1 MAYADT
7 WALRV
12 AAANTTYFRAAATHG
27 ANAVFTLLQ
36 TNFVAAGALNGA
48 GYRVSFTTSADITA
62 NATAWII
69 VGIEVG
75 QTKEITSTETVTG
88 PASATTV
95 YSTKYWSRVDSITAT
110 GTNGGSS
117 AAVTVAVGFGVGTV
131 ALPRCRIRGVHY
143 VGTTNAGL
151 IQVNL
156 NGSSGTELLGIA
168 TPAGATAFAE
178 YVRTNHI
185 LVGRSAAQSD
195 YGLVT
200 LTEITKCTL
209 FLT

>member
-7 WALRV
+7 WSLRL
-12 AAANTTYFRAAATHG
+12 AAASTTYFRAAAAHA
-27 ANAVFTLLQ
+27 ANAVFVLLQ
-36 TNFVAAGALNGA
+36 TDFAAAGAIRGA

-69 VGIEVG
+69 TGIEVG
-75 QTKEITSTETVTG
+75 RVDGVRTTETVTG
-88 PASATTV
+88 PNSATTV
-95 YSTKYWSRVDSITAT
+95 FGTKYWAYIDSIVAT
-110 GTNGGSS
+110 GTGGGSS
-117 AAVTVAVGFGVGTV
+117 GAVTVAVGFGVGTV

-143 VGTTNAGL
+143 VGSTNAGL
-151 IQVNL
+151 IKVNI
-156 NGSSGTELLGIA
+156 NGTGTEILGID

-185 LVGRSAAQSD
+185 LVGRSNALSD

-200 LTEITKCTL
+200 VTEVTKCTL